1 MRASRRSLLTAAGA
15 ALASSQAAAAGSRPD
30 IDQAV
35 AELQQ
40 RSVTANAAL
49 LRGDVKTYRAL
60 VTLTDDFTLMSP
72 FGGAPTHGRD
82 MSEDRWAAMERFFR
96 NGTLTQEVV
105 ASYGTAEMVVLV
117 VIERAHGEVGSL
129 PAQDWPLRVTL
140 VYRRDQNEWR
150 LAHRHADPLAPGI
163 SLALAAELARG
174 ARS

>member
-1 MRASRRSLLTAAGA
+1 MRASRRSVLTAAGA
-15 ALASSQAAAAGSRPD
+15 ALASSQASAAGGRPD

-40 RSVTANAAL
+40 RSTTANAAM

-82 MSEDRWAAMERFFR
+82 MSEERWTAMERFFR

-105 ASYGTAEMVVLV
+105 ASYGTADMVVLV

-150 LAHRHADPLAPGI
+150 LAHRHADPLASGI
-163 SLALAAELARG
+163 GLALAAEIARG